1 MSAVNILTHPIANAE
16 LSKLRRTTTT
26 AKEFRESVNTISL
39 ILALEA
45 SRSLEEETFTDQ
57 SPVAPFTGTVVKPRI
72 GLTPILRAGLG
83 MTDALL
89 TLFPDAPIYHLGLF
103 REKVTLQPVEY
114 YSKLPSSP
122 PIDMVFLLDPL
133 IATGGTACAALS
145 MIQDW
150 GMPIN
155 RVKLL
160 CVLASQEG
168 LDHVKAEFPD
178 LEIWVAGVDQ
188 TLTTNGL
195 ISPGLGDA
203 GDRLF
208 NTLRT

>member
-1 MSAVNILTHPIANAE
+1 MSSVNVLTHPIANAQ
-16 LSKLRRTTTT
+16 LSTLRKTTTT
-26 AKEFRESVNTISL
+26 AKEFREGVHTISL

-57 SPVAPFTGTVVKPRI
+57 SPVASFTGTVVKPRI

-83 MTDALL
+83 MTDAVLS
-89 TLFPDAPIYHLGLF
+89 LFPEAPIYHLGLF
-103 REKVTLQPVEY
+103 REKSTLQPVEY

-150 GMPIN
+150 GMSIKQ
-155 RVKLL
+155 VKLL

-168 LDHVKAEFPD
+168 LNHVRAEFPE

-188 TLTTNGL
+188 TLTQNGL

-208 NTLRT
+208 NTQKS